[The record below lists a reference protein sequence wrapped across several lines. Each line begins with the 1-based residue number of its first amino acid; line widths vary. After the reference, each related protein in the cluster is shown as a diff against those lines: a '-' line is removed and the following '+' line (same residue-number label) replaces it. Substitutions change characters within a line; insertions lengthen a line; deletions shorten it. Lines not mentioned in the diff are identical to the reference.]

1 MTHVVIM
8 ERSVTASCYY
18 RVDSMQRMINVPSHA
33 NPAKMG
39 NTQHGIPTNL
49 GVGMS
54 ISQVYAVAFEQHPV
68 IDSRSRVSSTH

>member
-8 ERSVTASCYY
+8 ERSVTAPCYY
-18 RVDSMQRMINVPSHA
+18 RVDSMQRMINVPSHV

-49 GVGMS
+49 GVGML
-54 ISQVYAVAFEQHPV
+54 ISQLHAVVFEQRPV
-68 IDSRSRVSSTH
+68 IDSRCRVSSTH